1 MGTRASMVGQ
11 RVFVARLNIEH
22 FRQKLAT
29 EPDALQRQTLLGLLA
44 DEKVELAAALKVSP
58 EKA

>member
-1 MGTRASMVGQ
+1 MGTKATTVGQ

-22 FRQKLAT
+22 FQQKLAS
-29 EPDALQRQTLLGLLA
+29 EPDALQRQTLLDLLA
-44 DEKVELAAALKVSP
+44 DEKVELEAALKVSP